1 MNFSLNDYLLKS
13 ERDRRTN
20 WNIESNKKMK
30 QESQMI
36 VNYKLSPQQQQQHGA
51 FLHES
56 NLNKS
61 EWEKG
66 KFSSENMN
74 SKGRKKVCVHLLQLI
89 TKHFESLNSLDAKLL
104 YLMNFYL
111 LNSRAEIKRR
121 KTLIK
126 VFYRTFHRYIFN
138 LHMPE
143 DGKTHMIIPSYILMS
158 TFKCE
163 RG

>member
-20 WNIESNKKMK
+20 WNIPSNKKMK

-36 VNYKLSPQQQQQHGA
+36 VNYKLSPQQQQQQHGA

-66 KFSSENMN
+66 KF
-74 SKGRKKVCVHLLQLI
+74 RV
-89 TKHFESLNSLDAKLL
+89 
-104 YLMNFYL
+104 
-111 LNSRAEIKRR
+111 
-121 KTLIK
+121 KT
-126 VFYRTFHRYIFN
+126 
-138 LHMPE
+138 
-143 DGKTHMIIPSYILMS
+143 
-158 TFKCE
+158 
-163 RG
+163 